1 MTKSTTI
8 DPQTA
13 TAFRTPGL
21 PYEEALEI
29 GQRNHQSVEH
39 VQKAHAANMFVQNG
53 STPAAAKL
61 NAEKSRL
68 QNALQKVEAD
78 QAEQAALIQEWEGLL
93 TARDTMKKRI
103 SNASAELEMISA
115 EIPGRIAYVH
125 QACIGQPQ
133 AQHGHPIAYANL
145 LGIVAGLERA
155 QIEVTKWL
163 ESARVEYASQLEKVT
178 AFAQQH
184 HIDATSN

>member
-1 MTKSTTI
+1 MSKSSL
-8 DPQTA
+8 DPATA
-13 TAFRTPGL
+13 VAFRTPGMS
-21 PYEEALEI
+21 YESALETA
-29 GQRNHQSVEH
+29 QRTHQTVEH
-39 VQKAHAANMFVQNG
+39 VQQAHAANVFIQNG

-78 QAEQAALIQEWEGLL
+78 QADQSALIQEWEGLL
-93 TARDTMKKRI
+93 KARDTMKMRI